1 MTFRK
6 KVTSSQRRVERE
18 HELCVS
24 SSSYITRYSPYELV
38 YSASTRHLRRLTS
51 RHKKHCLLR
60 CCLDLLDGVHEA
72 FIHVWRVHAVRLVF
86 LVLWHFFAFR
96 CPFCPARADGFY
108 GALVTDHAPFA
119 GGGHINACMHA
130 CMHGRWLFWGYVRL
144 CRFDV
149 GRWRWVA
156 LKFGTSYLC
165 LCSEGGFLWFQG
177 GVLGWKG
184 ERAD

>member
-1 MTFRK
+1 MCGAYMLFASYFLFCGTFSLSDVRFALPGQMDFM
-6 KVTSSQRRVERE
+6 V
-18 HELCVS
+18 
-24 SSSYITRYSPYELV
+24 
-38 YSASTRHLRRLTS
+38 RRLLIM
-51 RHKKHCLLR
+51 RLLP
-60 CCLDLLDGVHEA
+60 G
-72 FIHVWRVHAVRLVF
+72 
-86 LVLWHFFAFR
+86 
-96 CPFCPARADGFY
+96 
-108 GALVTDHAPFA
+108 GAYK
-119 GGGHINACMHA
+119 CMHA
-130 CMHGRWLFWGYVRL
+130 CMHGRWLFWGCVRL